1 MTVMEHISLPVLDED
16 GRTKTREQLEAEPV
30 LPSGHRLLHSPAYVD
45 GIARGDLIRLDP
57 DSPRGYALLER
68 GGYLALVLAL
78 ASDEAKPGA
87 RLALDPAV
95 NALQGACDGGPAR
108 VLVYSIHAS
117 ASFPA
122 VEQLFDAFCSANPG
136 ASWWFGNVY
145 DPITGAPLNWW
156 K

>member
-1 MTVMEHISLPVLDED
+1 MPMEHISLPVLDES
-16 GRTKTREQLEAEPV
+16 GQAKTREQLETEPA
-30 LPSGHRLLHSPAYVD
+30 PPDGHRLLQSPAYVD
-45 GIARGDLIRLDP
+45 GIARGDVIRLDP

-78 ASDEAKPGA
+78 ASDDAKSSA
-87 RLALDPAV
+87 RLALEPGV
-95 NALQGACDGGPAR
+95 KALQGSCEGGPAR

-117 ASFPA
+117 ASFPE
-122 VEQLFDAFCSANPG
+122 VEQLYDAFCAANPG

-145 DPITGAPLNWW
+145 DPSSGAPLNWW

>member
-1 MTVMEHISLPVLDED
+1 MEQISLPVIDES
-16 GRTKTREQLEAEPV
+16 GRTTSRELLETEPV
-30 LPSGHRLLHSPAYVD
+30 DPDGHRLLQSPAYVD

-68 GGYLALVLAL
+68 GGYLALLLEL
-78 ASDEAKPGA
+78 ASDEAKSNA
-87 RLALDPAV
+87 RTALDPGV
-95 NALQGACDGGPAR
+95 RALQGTCEGGPVR

-122 VEQLFDAFCSANPG
+122 LEQLFDAFCAANPG
-136 ASWWFGNVY
+136 ASWRFGNVY
-145 DPITGAPLNWW
+145 DPVSGAPLNWW